1 MPGLRFNHM
10 EITVPKGWLDG
21 HRDEIRTFYGELF
34 GFDSLDV
41 PILGQLG
48 LLLRTDP
55 ETSQFLLV
63 TEQSKHLTVP
73 GYDHLGFLH
82 ETRAEVDA
90 LLEECKKRRAL
101 DPRIEIKEYDDLV
114 VGPANELAVSVVRRI
129 ADRSTEAYSPVF
141 VHGGCGIGKTQG
153 EWT

>member
-21 HRDEIRTFYGELF
+21 HRDEIRTFYAEVF

-90 LLEECKKRRAL
+90 VLEECKKRQAL

-114 VGPANELAVSVVRRI
+114 VGPVTTRAFYVRHLLPLWFDVQTLEYAEGSAPTR
-129 ADRSTEAYSPVF
+129 RWHYGT
-141 VHGGCGIGKTQG
+141 
-153 EWT
+153 